1 MGGETAETLSAAF
14 FIFPD
19 DGVGQQLLKKSR
31 FMGLVFLDA
40 VNGAVSF

>member
-1 MGGETAETLSAAF
+1 MGGETAEALSAAS

-31 FMGLVFLDA
+31 FMGLIFLDG
-40 VNGAVSF
+40 VNGVVSF